1 MEGPIIV
8 TEVPGP
14 RSREIIELRRKYVPN
29 GIFEYTPI
37 VIDKASGPFV
47 VDVDGNTYIDFATGI
62 AVTNLGHVPR
72 VVYDAIVE
80 QASRLLHTCIHIAS
94 YESYLRLAEK
104 LVSIAPI
111 RKPGKAFFL
120 NSGAEAVENAVK
132 IARYYRKAIG
142 VITFEYA
149 FHGRTLL
156 TMSLTSKV
164 KPYKAG
170 FFAYAPGIIR
180 LPYPYP
186 YRCPFGSKDE
196 EQCAQVALEFV
207 ERAFKTYIAPD
218 ETAAII
224 FEPVAGEGGYIVPPK
239 SFVKGL
245 REIADKYG
253 ILLIAD
259 EIQSGLGRTGRLFA
273 IEHFGIEADMVTVA
287 KAMASGLPISAVVG
301 RAEVLDSVHT
311 GGIGGTFG
319 GNPVSA
325 AAALASINTIEE
337 SLSHARRVAEA
348 MDSRLRE
355 IYEKYEV
362 VGEVRGL
369 GPMKAIEIVRD
380 RASKKPW
387 KELTERIIRNALVR
401 GLIIISAGI
410 YGNVIRLVPPIN
422 IELDIL
428 NRGLDILDESIR
440 ISLSEVS

>member
-1 MEGPIIV
+1 MDGPIIV
-8 TEVPGP
+8 TEIPGP
-14 RSREIIELRRKYVPN
+14 RSREIIQLRRKYVPN

-37 VIDKASGPFV
+37 VVDRASGPFV
-47 VDVDGNTYIDFATGI
+47 VDVDGNTFIDFATGI

-72 VVYDAIVE
+72 VVFEAIVE

-94 YESYLRLAEK
+94 YEPYLKLAEK
-104 LVSIAPI
+104 LVSITPI

-170 FFAYAPGIIR
+170 FFAYAPGVVR

-196 EQCAQVALEFV
+196 DECAQIALEFV
-207 ERAFKTYIAPD
+207 ERAFMTYISPD

-239 SFVKGL
+239 SFVEGL
-245 REIADKYG
+245 REIADKYN
-253 ILLIAD
+253 ILLIVD
-259 EIQSGLGRTGRLFA
+259 EIQTGLGRTGRLFA
-273 IEHFGIEADMVTVA
+273 IEHFGVEADMITLA

-301 RAEVLDSVHT
+301 RADVLDTVHT

-325 AAALASINTIEE
+325 AAALASISAIEK
-337 SLSHARRVAEA
+337 SLSHARRVAEV
-348 MDSRLRE
+348 MDRRLRE
-355 IYEKYEV
+355 IYDKYEV

-369 GPMKAIEIVRD
+369 GPMKAIEIVKD
-380 RASKKPW
+380 RADKTPW
-387 KELTERIIRNALVR
+387 KQLTEMIIRNALVR
-401 GLIIISAGI
+401 GLILISAGI

-422 IELDIL
+422 IELDVL
-428 NRGLDILDESIR
+428 NRGFDILDESIK
-440 ISLSEVS
+440 ISLSEIS